1 MAKKETDIIR
11 KVVSILDLV
20 DYARYSEGR
29 AKTYLE
35 YASGFW
41 KDERKLIAP
50 IIFPKFL
57 EQVLGF
63 KLGENI
69 GAYEKVIEGRDIP
82 DYIPMD
88 TRTHPFVFDC
98 KGMDTDKLSKW
109 YPQIKRYIEGQ
120 KLRYGILTNMRDL
133 DVYTLESEQ
142 EIEAFNFSF
151 VQLYKD
157 YKENLLHILEK
168 ENTKHFL
175 KFVERFRHI
184 PLTVDEKFERIAE
197 AKPWTDKEVLNIDLL
212 TKRLRY
218 IVECIHEDASAK
230 KKEDLIS

>member
-1 MAKKETDIIR
+1 MTKKDADIIKR
-11 KVVSILDLV
+11 VISILDLV
-20 DYARYSEGR
+20 DYTRYSDGR

-35 YASGFW
+35 YASGNW

-69 GAYEKVIEGRDIP
+69 GAYEKVPDGRDIP
-82 DYIPMD
+82 DYIPVD

-98 KGMDTDKLSKW
+98 KGMDTDSLSKW
-109 YPQIKRYIEGQ
+109 YYQIKRYIDGQ
-120 KLRYGILTNMRDL
+120 GLRYGILVNMRDL
-133 DVYTLESEQ
+133 DVYISESEQ
-142 EIEAFNFSF
+142 EIENFNFSF

-157 YKENLLHILEK
+157 CKENLLNILEK

-175 KFVERFRHI
+175 KFVERFKHI
-184 PLTVDEKFERIAE
+184 QLTVGEKFKRIA
-197 AKPWTDKEVLNIDLL
+197 KYTI
-212 TKRLRY
+212 T
-218 IVECIHEDASAK
+218 
-230 KKEDLIS
+230 